1 MIMKESR
8 RQFLKKSGCALG
20 MVTLATQ
27 MEHFGLMSALAQKV
41 ADTPS
46 PEGGDNYKAIV
57 LIFMAGGNDGNNV
70 VIPNHNDATISNYSA
85 YFNERNPSTLAIP
98 QASLLPISVPQLGLD
113 YGLHPNL
120 GTVTGGINPGV
131 HPLWA
136 AGDMA
141 VVTNVGTLV
150 SPMTRTQFLNNSVPK
165 PYQLFSHSDQV

>member
-57 LIFMAGGNDGNNV
+57 LIFMAGGNDGNNT
-70 VIPNHNDATISNYSA
+70 VIPKHNDATISNYTA

-98 QASLLPISVPQLGLD
+98 QASLLPISVPLLGGLS
-113 YGLHPNL
+113 YGLHPSF
-120 GTVTGGINPGV
+120 GTVAGGLNAGV

-141 VVTNVGTLV
+141 IVTNVGTLI
-150 SPMTRTQFLNNSVPK
+150 SPMTRTQFINNTVPK
-165 PYQLFSHSDQV
+165 PYQLFSH